1 MVRKDQPA
9 AEVTGPDHGIEA
21 SVVERELSVTVE
33 FGNDSAPSW
42 PVVKVFGEVDIETS
56 PALEEQLRSVLDQ
69 GHPSLLVDLAGVTFL
84 DSTGL
89 SVLIGGLR
97 RCQDLGGELHLISPR
112 PNVRKVL
119 EVTGLMD
126 TFHVEPGSEGQP
138 D

>member
-1 MVRKDQPA
+1 
-9 AEVTGPDHGIEA
+9 
-21 SVVERELSVTVE
+21 VVERELSVTVE